1 MLEIYGFGE
10 ILDELILSLMG
21 FFDIEEEIYV
31 LYV

>member
-1 MLEIYGFGE
+1 MIEYG
-10 ILDELILSLMG
+10 LIVSISVLMFSLFG